1 MKRKLFIA
9 AALILA
15 ANTAQAQFD
24 FKKALGS
31 LSEKAGD
38 AAKVLTG
45 RSEEQEQ
52 KLGAQWA
59 ATLLGAA
66 PLVSDKGLQT
76 YVNELGLWIALHSER
91 STLPWKFGVI
101 DSPNIN
107 AFATPGGYVLVTRG
121 LLLQLR
127 DEAELAG
134 VLAHEIAH
142 VVKKHHLNAILK
154 AQGAILKAQGAI
166 LKAQGASLG
175 AELLGKYADSKL
187 GAGEVTDK
195 VVGGLKEISLRGL
208 DKGDEYQA
216 DRMALV
222 LAARA
227 GYDPFGLPRVLQ
239 KLETLN
245 AKDSSLALLFET
257 HPTPTAR
264 LDALEQSAGEKLDG
278 YAQQPVFA
286 ERFAASVQLH

>member
-1 MKRKLFIA
+1 MPNTMIKTGGMA
-9 AALILA
+9 AALLLA
-15 ANTAQAQFD
+15 SGVATAQFD
-24 FKKALGS
+24 WKKTLGELKS
-31 LSEKAGD
+31 QAGD
-38 AAKVLTG
+38 VAKTLTG

-52 KLGAQWA
+52 KLGSQWA

-66 PLVSDKGLQT
+66 PLVDDAALQA
-76 YVNELGLWIALHSER
+76 YVNQVGRWLALHSER
-91 STLPWKFGVI
+91 PQLAWRFGVI

-107 AFATPGGYVLVTRG
+107 AFATPGGFVLITRG
-121 LLLQLR
+121 LMTQLK

-154 AQGAILKAQGAI
+154 AQGAD
-166 LKAQGASLG
+166 LG
-175 AELLGKYADSKL
+175 AELLGKYADNKL

-195 VVGGLKEISLRGL
+195 VVGGLKEVSLRGL

-239 KLETLN
+239 KLETLS
-245 AKDSSLALLFET
+245 AQDGKLALLFET
-257 HPTPTAR
+257 HPTPLAR
-264 LDALEQSAGEKLDG
+264 LDALELAAGEKLD
-278 YAQQPVFA
+278 AFALQAAAA
-286 ERFAASVQLH
+286 ERFAATVKIR

>member
-1 MKRKLFIA
+1 MKRILIA
-9 AALILA
+9 AVLA
-15 ANTAQAQFD
+15 AASTAAAAQFD
-24 FKKALGS
+24 WKKALGG
-31 LSEKAGD
+31 LAEQAGD
-38 AAKVLTG
+38 VGKTLAG
-45 RSEEQEQ
+45 RSDEQEQ

-66 PLVSDKGLQT
+66 PLVNDAPLQK
-76 YVNELGLWIALHSER
+76 YVNDLGLWIALHSER
-91 STLPWKFGVI
+91 PNLPWRFGVL

-107 AFATPGGYVLVTRG
+107 AFATPGGYVLVTKG
-121 LLLQLR
+121 LLAQMN
-127 DEAELAG
+127 DESELAG
-134 VLAHEIAH
+134 VLAHEVAH

-154 AQGAILKAQGAI
+154 GQGM
-166 LKAQGASLG
+166 SLG
-175 AELLGKYADSKL
+175 AELLGKYADDKL
-187 GAGEVTDK
+187 GKGEVTDR

-257 HPTPTAR
+257 HPAPTAR
-264 LDALEQSAGEKLDG
+264 LDALEKAAGDKLD
-278 YAQQPVFA
+278 AFATQPVFA
-286 ERFAASVQLH
+286 ERFKASVRVK

>member
-1 MKRKLFIA
+1 MKRNLWMA
-9 AALILA
+9 AVLALA
-15 ANTAQAQFD
+15 ASTAQAQFD
-24 FKKALGS
+24 FKKALGT
-31 LSEKAGD
+31 LTEKAGD
-38 AAKVLTG
+38 VTKVVTG

-66 PLVSDKGLQT
+66 PLVNDAGLQT

-91 STLPWKFGVI
+91 PNLPWKFGVL

-121 LLLQLR
+121 LMAEMR

-154 AQGAILKAQGAI
+154 AQGA
-166 LKAQGASLG
+166 SFG
-175 AELLGKYADSKL
+175 AELLGKYADNKL
-187 GAGEVTDK
+187 GKGEVTDK
-195 VVGGLKEISLRGL
+195 LVGGLKEISLRGL

-257 HPTPTAR
+257 HPAPTAR
-264 LDALEQSAGEKLDG
+264 LDALEAAAGDKLD
-278 YAQQPVFA
+278 AFANQPVFA
-286 ERFAASVQLH
+286 ERFAVRAKLR

>member
-1 MKRKLFIA
+1 MPTRQIKIA
-9 AALILA
+9 VLGAGLLLASSAAL
-15 ANTAQAQFD
+15 AQFD
-24 FKKALGS
+24 WKKTLGELKS
-31 LSEKAGD
+31 QAGD
-38 AAKVLTG
+38 VAKSLTG

-66 PLVSDKGLQT
+66 PLVEDPALQS
-76 YVNELGLWIALHSER
+76 YVNSVGLWVALHSER
-91 STLPWKFGVI
+91 PQLPWRFGVLE
-101 DSPNIN
+101 STNFN
-107 AFATPGGYVLVTRG
+107 AFATPGGYVLITRG
-121 LLLQLR
+121 LLAELK

-154 AQGAILKAQGAI
+154 SQGADLT
-166 LKAQGASLG
+166 
-175 AELLGKYADSKL
+175 AELLGKYADNKL
-187 GAGEVTDK
+187 GTGEVTDK
-195 VVGGLKEISLRGL
+195 LVGGLKEVSLRGL

-239 KLETLN
+239 RLEALS
-245 AKDSSLALLFET
+245 AQDSKLALLFAT
-257 HPTPTAR
+257 HPTPVAR
-264 LDALEQSAGEKLDG
+264 LDALEQVVGEKLD
-278 YAQQPVFA
+278 AFA
-286 ERFAASVQLH
+286 LQADAAARFAATVKPR

>member
-1 MKRKLFIA
+1 MKRTLFAA
-9 AALILA
+9 AALLLVS
-15 ANTAQAQFD
+15 TAQAQFD
-24 FKKALGS
+24 FTKALGT
-31 LSEKAGD
+31 LAEKAGD
-38 AAKVLTG
+38 ATKVLAG
-45 RSEEQEQ
+45 RSEDQEQ

-66 PLVSDKGLQT
+66 PLVNDTGLQA
-76 YVNELGLWIALHSER
+76 YINELGLWIALHSER
-91 STLPWKFGVI
+91 PGLPWRFGVL

-121 LLLQLR
+121 LLAQLS

-154 AQGAILKAQGAI
+154 S
-166 LKAQGASLG
+166 QGASLG
-175 AELLGKYADSKL
+175 AELLGKYADNKL
-187 GAGEVTDK
+187 GVGEVTDK
-195 VVGGLKEISLRGL
+195 LVGGLKEISLRGL

-222 LAARA
+222 LAARS

-245 AKDSSLALLFET
+245 ARDSSIALLFET
-257 HPTPTAR
+257 HPAPTAR
-264 LDALEQSAGEKLDG
+264 LDALETAAGDKLD
-278 YAQQPVFA
+278 AFARQPVFA
-286 ERFAASVQLH
+286 ERFAAHVKQP

>member
-1 MKRKLFIA
+1 MRPTAIKTGCMA
-9 AALILA
+9 AALLMASSA
-15 ANTAQAQFD
+15 ALAQFD
-24 FKKALGS
+24 WKKTLGDIKS
-31 LSEKAGD
+31 QAGD
-38 AAKVLTG
+38 VAKSLTG

-66 PLVSDKGLQT
+66 PLVDDAALQA
-76 YVNELGLWIALHSER
+76 YVNSVGLWVALHSER
-91 STLPWKFGVI
+91 PKLPWRFGVI

-121 LLLQLR
+121 LMAQLK

-154 AQGAILKAQGAI
+154 AQGAD
-166 LKAQGASLG
+166 LG
-175 AELLGKYADSKL
+175 AELLGKYADNKL

-195 VVGGLKEISLRGL
+195 LVGGLKEVSLRGL
-208 DKGDEYQA
+208 DKSDEYQS

-239 KLETLN
+239 KLETLS
-245 AKDSSLALLFET
+245 AQDSKLALLFET
-257 HPTPTAR
+257 HPTPLAR
-264 LDALEQSAGEKLDG
+264 LDALELAAGEKLD
-278 YAQQPVFA
+278 AFALQAAAA
-286 ERFAASVQLH
+286 ERFAATVKLR

>member
-1 MKRKLFIA
+1 MKHPLVA
-9 AALILA
+9 AALLALA
-15 ANTAQAQFD
+15 ASTAQAQFD
-24 FKKALGS
+24 FKKVLGS
-31 LSEKAGD
+31 LGEKAGD
-38 AAKVLTG
+38 AAKALTG

-66 PLVSDKGLQT
+66 PLVNDAAMQA

-91 STLPWKFGVI
+91 PTLAWRFGVI

-121 LLLQLR
+121 LMNVMR

-154 AQGAILKAQGAI
+154 AQGA
-166 LKAQGASLG
+166 SLG
-175 AELLGKYADSKL
+175 AELLGKYADNKL

-222 LAARA
+222 LAARS

-264 LDALEQSAGEKLDG
+264 LDALEQSAGDKLDA

-286 ERFAASVQLH
+286 ERFAASVKRR

>member
-1 MKRKLFIA
+1 MKHPLVA
-9 AALILA
+9 GALLALA
-15 ANTAQAQFD
+15 AGTAQAQFD
-24 FKKALGS
+24 FKKVLGS
-31 LSEKAGD
+31 LGEKAGD
-38 AAKVLTG
+38 AAQALTG

-66 PLVSDKGLQT
+66 PLVNDAAMQA

-91 STLPWKFGVI
+91 PTLAWRFGVI

-121 LLLQLR
+121 LMNVMR

-154 AQGAILKAQGAI
+154 AQGA
-166 LKAQGASLG
+166 SLG
-175 AELLGKYADSKL
+175 AELLGKYADNKL

-222 LAARA
+222 LAARS

-264 LDALEQSAGEKLDG
+264 LDALEQSAGDKLDA

-286 ERFAASVQLH
+286 ERFAASVKRR

>member
-1 MKRKLFIA
+1 MKRTFIA
-9 AALILA
+9 ASLLALA
-15 ANTAQAQFD
+15 AGSAQAQFD

-31 LSEKAGD
+31 LGDKASE
-38 AAKVLTG
+38 AAKTLSG
-45 RSEEQEQ
+45 RSEQQEQ

-66 PLVSDKGLQT
+66 PLVKDEAMQT
-76 YVNELGLWIALHSER
+76 YVNQLGLWIALHSER
-91 STLPWKFGVI
+91 PALPWRFGVI

-107 AFATPGGYVLVTRG
+107 AFATPGGYVLLTRG
-121 LLLQLR
+121 LMASLR

-154 AQGAILKAQGAI
+154 AQGA
-166 LKAQGASLG
+166 SLG
-175 AELLGKYADSKL
+175 AELLGKYAEDKL

-195 VVGGLKEISLRGL
+195 VVGGLKEVSLRGL

-239 KLETLN
+239 TLETLN
-245 AKDSSLALLFET
+245 AKDSALALLFET

-264 LDALEQSAGEKLDG
+264 LDALEKAAGDKLDAF
-278 YAQQPVFA
+278 AQQPVFA
-286 ERFAASVQLH
+286 ERFAATVKRH